1 MSIHSRGLL
10 THGWRDRRRC
20 TRRWTL
26 CRCRTRQS
34 GTSLPGCWCCWS
46 EPRRTIRH
54 NTCEG
59 KRSGL
64 HRLPRRC
71 TARITD
77 YLSCTCSG
85 LPEQKYQG
93 CNVGVW
99 REIKTLHTWNKD
111 KHVLAELVR
120 VSETKQIILCND
132 TWSGRQPHTRYGS
145 KAYDERN
152 MNSLNLDYN
161 GKQLSWRQKVRN
173 VFKSRHSSCLFF
185 LSWGFSYSFTDVTK
199 GWKASV

>member
-1 MSIHSRGLL
+1 MWLAEPSGWTLPVSAALLLKLKLYLCIIQLQRRALSEAAETSRSVMAGAECHWFNHSEPVSIRSRGLL

-20 TRRWTL
+20 TRRWSL

-34 GTSLPGCWCCWS
+34 GTSLPGCWWCWS
-46 EPRRTIRH
+46 EPRRTIHH

-85 LPEQKYQG
+85 FT
-93 CNVGVW
+93 
-99 REIKTLHTWNKD
+99 RTEISRLQCWCLKRN
-111 KHVLAELVR
+111 
-120 VSETKQIILCND
+120 QD
-132 TWSGRQPHTRYGS
+132 TSHM
-145 KAYDERN
+145 E
-152 MNSLNLDYN
+152 
-161 GKQLSWRQKVRN
+161 
-173 VFKSRHSSCLFF
+173 
-185 LSWGFSYSFTDVTK
+185 
-199 GWKASV
+199 